1 MRESMSDGPKR
12 IALLNPPS
20 FFLTDDKVFFSLG
33 LLSIA
38 AVAMKAGHDVLLYD
52 LAGCKDYEARAQAI
66 AGEHFDLYGI
76 TATSPQ
82 FCYATNVQASIRA
95 AHPHARVVIG
105 GPHATMF
112 ASLRKRRLAQGQTE
126 GEIYAHDVNFHS
138 LEAFDQIIEG
148 EEPGILEALKEV
160 NNKHPPRWVYAGL
173 LDNLDELPFLPRG
186 LIDMNSYLYKDD
198 GTPKFEI
205 NGGPATSILS
215 QRGCPFGC
223 NFCSGRNI
231 PQYRFIKNPATG
243 KIRAYSPERIVAELN
258 DINQKHNV
266 TGFMFYDD
274 ELNLE
279 VRTTQAIA
287 EALERNN
294 EQRSREGLPPYS
306 FRGFVK
312 SELLVKHP
320 EIVPALKRA
329 GFNILL
335 SGFESGSDRILKG
348 YVKKNTT
355 RDINYR
361 AAELAFQNGIQ
372 MKALTMVG
380 HPTETLEDVRMT
392 ESFLNALGELAQR
405 HRIPWEFD
413 MTILTP
419 YPGSRVYDDLTTN
432 QGDHREEF
440 QRVLG
445 DGELY
450 VRAVDFSRESTPYK
464 TAPGENVVL
473 VRTESLSSNDF
484 LDLRQEIDDKIR
496 TRYDLHRYDRDD
508 PRRDIEHDMGQSI

>member
-1 MRESMSDGPKR
+1 MSGGPKS
-12 IALLNPPS
+12 IALINPPS

-38 AVAMKAGHDVLLYD
+38 AVAKKAGHHVRLYD
-52 LAGCKDYEARAQAI
+52 LAGHKDYEARAQAI
-66 AGEHFDLYGI
+66 ARERFDIYGI

-82 FCYATNVQASIRA
+82 FCYATSIQASIRA
-95 AHPHARVVIG
+95 AHPHARIVVG

-112 ASLRKRRLAQGQTE
+112 ASLRKRRLAQGQSE
-126 GEIYAHDVNFHS
+126 EELRARDVNFHS
-138 LEAFDQIIEG
+138 LEVFDQIIEG
-148 EEPGILEALKEV
+148 EEPGILEALKEL
-160 NNKHPPRWVYAGL
+160 NNQHPQQWVYAGL
-173 LDNLDELPFLPRG
+173 LDSLDELPFLPRE

-231 PQYRFIKNPATG
+231 PQYRYIKNPATG
-243 KIRAYSPERIVAELN
+243 RIRAYSPERIVAELN
-258 DINQKHNV
+258 HINEQHNV

-279 VRTTQAIA
+279 VRTTRAIA
-287 EALERNN
+287 EALEKNN
-294 EQRSREGLPPYS
+294 EQRLKEGLLPYS

-312 SELLVKHP
+312 SELLVRHP
-320 EIVPALKRA
+320 EIIPALRRA

-335 SGFESGSDRILKG
+335 SGFESGSDRILKE

-355 RDINYR
+355 REINYQ
-361 AAELAFQNGIQ
+361 AAELALQNGIHI
-372 MKALTMVG
+372 KALTMVG
-380 HPTETLEDVRMT
+380 QPTETLEDIRMT
-392 ESFLNALGELAQR
+392 ESFLNDLGELALKYR
-405 HRIPWEFD
+405 MPWDFD
-413 MTILTP
+413 LTILTP
-419 YPGSRVYDDLTTN
+419 YPGSRVYDDLMPN
-432 QGDHREEF
+432 KGRHREEF

-450 VRAVDFSRESTPYK
+450 VRSVDFSRESAPYK

-473 VRTESLSSNDF
+473 VRTGSLSSND
-484 LDLRQEIDDKIR
+484 LLELRQEIDDKIR
-496 TRYDLHRYDRDD
+496 AKYGLHRYDRDD
-508 PRRDIEHDMGQSI
+508 PRRGIEHEMGQSI

>member
-1 MRESMSDGPKR
+1 MRESMHEGPKR
-12 IALLNPPS
+12 VALINPPS

-38 AVAMKAGHDVLLYD
+38 AVAQKAGHNVRLYD
-52 LAGCKDYEARAQAI
+52 LAGHKDYEARAQAI
-66 AGEHFDLYGI
+66 AKEHFDIYGI

-82 FCYATNVQASIRA
+82 FCYATNVQSSIRA
-95 AHPHARVVIG
+95 AHPHARIVIG

-112 ASLRKRRLAQGQTE
+112 ASLRKRKLAQGQSE
-126 GEIYAHDVNFHS
+126 EEVYARDVNFRS
-138 LEAFDQIIEG
+138 LEVFDQVVEG

-160 NNKHPPRWVYAGL
+160 SSPQPPRWAYTGL
-173 LDNLDELPFLPRG
+173 LDNLDELPFLPRE
-186 LIDMNSYLYKDD
+186 LIDMKSYLYKDD
-198 GTPKFEI
+198 GAPKFEI
-205 NGGPATSILS
+205 DGGPATSILS

-231 PQYRFIKNPATG
+231 PQYRYIKNPATG

-258 DINQKHNV
+258 HISKQHAV

-279 VRTTQAIA
+279 EKTTRAIA
-287 EALERNN
+287 EALEKNN
-294 EQRSREGLPPYS
+294 ERRLNEGLQKYS

-312 SELLVKHP
+312 SELLVRHP

-355 RDINYR
+355 RKINYQ
-361 AAELAFQNGIQ
+361 AAELALQNGIQ
-372 MKALTMVG
+372 IKALMMAG
-380 HPTETLEDVRMT
+380 QPTETLEDVRMT
-392 ESFLNALGELAQR
+392 ESFLNDLGELAHR
-405 HRIPWEFD
+405 HRMPWDFD
-413 MTILTP
+413 LTILTP
-419 YPGSRVYDDLTTN
+419 YPGSKVYDDLRPN
-432 QGDHREEF
+432 EGRHKEEF

-445 DGELY
+445 GGELY
-450 VRAVDFSRESTPYK
+450 VRAVDFSRESAPYK

-473 VRTESLSSNDF
+473 VRTETLGSND
-484 LDLRQEIDDKIR
+484 LLELRQEIDDR
-496 TRYDLHRYDRDD
+496 VRARYGLHRHDRDD
-508 PRRDIEHDMGQSI
+508 PKRYIEHDMGQSA